1 MTLRRRATVY
11 VGAHERVPSPG
22 VREAGS
28 REAPKP
34 RLLDRM
40 REALRLRRYSPR
52 TEESSMG
59 EHGVAGRCSDE
70 PARSRDVPTAGAN
83 THSAR
88 R

>member
-11 VGAHERVPSPG
+11 VGAHERVPSLG
-22 VREAGS
+22 VCEAGS

-52 TEESSMG
+52 TEESSMREAKG
-59 EHGVAGRCSDE
+59 CSRSTAP
-70 PARSRDVPTAGAN
+70 PARRLRADQVFE
-83 THSAR
+83 
-88 R
+88 